1 MSELLHEKRGLT
13 TEMASRASKVA
24 GGSPESWLRMQEA
37 LDIRQAEMMKNK
49 GKTKG
54 HSLCFAAEIIAKQS
68 ECPFVE
74 LSTFIPPAFDSCQP
88 SEVLQIMSIAMF
100 GHGGRRTNRAAER
113 LQ

>member
-13 TEMASRASKVA
+13 TEMASRVSKVA

-49 GKTKG
+49 GTRTLFRKTKG
-54 HSLCFAAEIIAKQS
+54 HSLRFAAEIIAKQSEFPFVELLCFAAEIIAKQS

-74 LSTFIPPAFDSCQP
+74 LSRSRDKRETK
-88 SEVLQIMSIAMF
+88 
-100 GHGGRRTNRAAER
+100 
-113 LQ
+113 

>member
-13 TEMASRASKVA
+13 TEMASRVSKVA

-49 GKTKG
+49 GRKTKG
-54 HSLCFAAEIIAKQS
+54 HSLRFAAEIIAKQSEFPFVELLCFAAEIIAKQS

-74 LSTFIPPAFDSCQP
+74 LSRSRDKRETK
-88 SEVLQIMSIAMF
+88 
-100 GHGGRRTNRAAER
+100 
-113 LQ
+113 